1 MRGLSLVLIGA
12 AVASC
17 STAPESRSLSAE
29 DHLQKVLAGKV
40 ALAPVDCLRSYS
52 SNDMIVID
60 DGTILFREGGRIYR
74 NDLEGGRCSG
84 LAMGNTLVTR
94 QFGGQG
100 LCRGDVAQVMHL
112 SSGMTMGSCVLG
124 DFVPY
129 ASPGR

>member
-17 STAPESRSLSAE
+17 STAPESRSPRAE
-29 DHLQKVLAGKV
+29 DHLQRVLAGKV

-74 NDLEGGRCSG
+74 NDLGGGRCSG
-84 LAMGNTLVTR
+84 LSMGNALLTR

-100 LCRGDVAQVMHL
+100 LCRGDVAQVL
-112 SSGMTMGSCVLG
+112 SPSNGMIVGSCVLG

-129 ASPGR
+129 ERAAR